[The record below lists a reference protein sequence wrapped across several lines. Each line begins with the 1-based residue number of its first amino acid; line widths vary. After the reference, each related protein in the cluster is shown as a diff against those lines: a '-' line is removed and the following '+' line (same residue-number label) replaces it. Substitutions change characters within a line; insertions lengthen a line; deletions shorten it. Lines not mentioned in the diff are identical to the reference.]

1 MSTNY
6 EFKKI
11 GDVDVI
17 ESIND
22 FAHVIIEDSG
32 VLKKMAA
39 KNIGAVKTVNGA
51 APDADGN
58 VQIEVNGGVSSW
70 NNLTD
75 KPFSE
80 EVTTRQLVDAV
91 TVEIT
96 NTKGMNL
103 FPVAFEIVDG
113 GLYTVTFNEVEYQC
127 TSFIIEDMFC
137 IGNPAIIGL
146 EASENNEPFLFADVS
161 RLAGEPATG
170 IFVDASGTYTV
181 SIIATA
187 LEIKKLD
194 SKFIPVLKG
203 ENLSADVMTID
214 WNYERDSA
222 ILSQPYIINK
232 PISKKLIASF
242 EWDGDTTDKELIDV
256 ADMSGSGKYYSL
268 CKISDDT
275 SKYIYQHNGGEYEKV
290 SVGYPGYGSGTNV
303 RMFSVKGADGTYFQA
318 YSSKAKAELA
328 YNIEL
333 IDAVFV
339 QKTVVTPWN
348 NVELTP
354 GFYVMCTR
362 NNDTGLES
370 YIRKFSLYEYNG
382 CVHSEQLPKQLYL
395 EEPYCNFIYMKS
407 SESKKIYKITVDD
420 SGTLTATPQR

>member
-1 MSTNY
+1 MSNLMKRLTIGDASY
-6 EFKKI
+6 EICDASAREALEKI
-11 GDVDVI
+11 G
-17 ESIND
+17 
-22 FAHVIIEDSG
+22 SG
-32 VLKKMAA
+32 
-39 KNIGAVKTVNGA
+39 
-51 APDADGN
+51 
-58 VQIEVNGGVSSW
+58 GGISSW
-70 NNLTD
+70 NDLTD

-80 EVTTRQLVDAV
+80 EVTTRQLVDTV
-91 TVEIT
+91 TIEIADA
-96 NTKGMNL
+96 NGIHE

-113 GLYTVTFNEVEYQC
+113 GLYAVTFNEVEYQC

-161 RLAGEPATG
+161 QLAGEPATG

-242 EWDGDTTDKELIDV
+242 EWDGDTTDTELIDV
-256 ADMSGSGKYYSL
+256 AEAGTGEYYSF

-275 SKYIYQHNGGEYEKV
+275 SKYTYQHNGGEYEEV
-290 SVGYPGYGSGTNV
+290 RVGYSGYGSGRDI

-318 YSSKAKAELA
+318 YGSDAKAEIA
-328 YNIEL
+328 YDIGS
-333 IDAVFV
+333 IKAVFV
-339 QKTVVTPWN
+339 QETVVTPWN
-348 NVELTP
+348 DVELTP
-354 GFYVMCTR
+354 GFYVMCIR
-362 NNDTGLES
+362 HADTGLKR
-370 YIRKFSLYEYNG
+370 YIRKFSLYSYNG
-382 CVHSEQLPKQLYL
+382 YVHSKQLPSQLYL

-407 SESKKIYKITVDD
+407 STKGSKKIYKITVND
-420 SGTLTATPQR
+420 SGTLTATAI